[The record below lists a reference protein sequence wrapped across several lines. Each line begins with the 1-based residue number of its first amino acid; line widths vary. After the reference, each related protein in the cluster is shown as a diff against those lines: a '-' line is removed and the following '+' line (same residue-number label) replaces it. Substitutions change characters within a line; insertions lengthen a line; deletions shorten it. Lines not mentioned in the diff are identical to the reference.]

1 MRRGPLGSWLACLA
15 AACVGVASA
24 TKMESLEAAQTGN
37 QAATLTAS
45 QATAQAGSQAATTA
59 GAGDAPPLNVNQ
71 YTPAGF
77 VGSVAPLMSRAWHA
91 PSGFQTAHLANGM
104 TMNVPV
110 DLPSTAVYA
119 PTGMAH
125 GYGGFGGGV
134 GAPVMGGNIGGGGT
148 MPMGGAGMMAGAGV
162 PGAVGA
168 VTGHAMSALDPELAY
183 VQQQQLAEKSRIAQ
197 EIQALQ
203 YEAAMRAR
211 DVAMANMGVHVA
223 EQRLAHAQQLAHAV
237 HARLAAAQRQLAAL
251 DVAQRRAADQS
262 QLNQLQAALAEASAS
277 EAALSGA
284 RAGHESLVNALKA
297 SITAA
302 TTRVDA
308 ATGAIETI
316 LEGQGSKPTEIK
328 GPNGVTSDIHEAL
341 HKQLD
346 IAKSRSQAIEDF
358 QKTLSNAVPSAADL
372 VTHAHDAIT
381 HAGEKARAEAI
392 GKQVEPESDEVAGAA
407 ALAGSQGHG
416 DDEDEDSS
424 GDDEDEDADEDEDED
439 DDSED
444 EDEDS
449 EDGDDEDEEDESFL
463 QKRASSNLHMA
474 ARAIAGRMLRGQK

>member
-1 MRRGPLGSWLACLA
+1 MPHLCFGSCD
-15 AACVGVASA
+15 CSQASETGSLDA
-24 TKMESLEAAQTGN
+24 SQTQSQTESLSTAQYGV
-37 QAATLTAS
+37 
-45 QATAQAGSQAATTA
+45 QAGSQAS
-59 GAGDAPPLNVNQ
+59 AGDAPPLNVNQ

-110 DLPSTAVYA
+110 DLPSTAVYS
-119 PTGMAH
+119 PTALPG
-125 GYGGFGGGV
+125 GYGSFGAGV
-134 GAPVMGGNIGGGGT
+134 GAPVVGGSMGGGG
-148 MPMGGAGMMAGAGV
+148 MM
-162 PGAVGA
+162 PGAVGGA
-168 VTGHAMSALDPELAY
+168 TGHAMSALDPELAY
-183 VQQQQLAEKSRIAQ
+183 VQQQQLAEKARIAQ

-297 SITAA
+297 SISAA

-308 ATGAIETI
+308 ATGAIESI

-346 IAKSRSQAIEDF
+346 LAKSRSQAIEDF

-381 HAGEKARAEAI
+381 HAGEKARADTITA
-392 GKQVEPESDEVAGAA
+392 QQDAESE
-407 ALAGSQGHG
+407 S
-416 DDEDEDSS
+416 
-424 GDDEDEDADEDEDED
+424 
-439 DDSED
+439 
-444 EDEDS
+444 
-449 EDGDDEDEEDESFL
+449 DGDDDDEGGDAADESEDAELL
-463 QKRASSNLHMA
+463 QQRAASKLRQA